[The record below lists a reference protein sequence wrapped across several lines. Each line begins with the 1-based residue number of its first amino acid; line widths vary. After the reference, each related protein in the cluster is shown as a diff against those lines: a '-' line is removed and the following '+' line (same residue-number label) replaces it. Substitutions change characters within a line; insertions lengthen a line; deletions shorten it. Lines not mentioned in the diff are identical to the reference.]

1 MNKIIAV
8 GCAWLMLLTPLASFA
23 QPGPDNG
30 GPDNRG
36 QGGQQGRPPQGGG
49 QGRPQEQGRPPQQ
62 GGGQNRPP
70 QHGGQQQYR
79 PGPSRDQAYHPQ
91 PGMPRPHNEWH
102 RGGFAPPQYRGDR
115 YWVTDWHS
123 RHLRQPPRDHRW
135 LYVNGDYVLVAITT
149 GAIVQILSGY

>member
-8 GCAWLMLLTPLASFA
+8 GCAWLVLLTPLAGFA

-30 GPDNRG
+30 GPDNR
-36 QGGQQGRPPQGGG
+36 QGGGHQQGRPPQGGG
-49 QGRPQEQGRPPQQ
+49 QQGGPQH
-62 GGGQNRPP
+62 GGGQGRPP
-70 QHGGQQQYR
+70 QHGGPQQQHR
-79 PGPSRDQAYHPQ
+79 PGPGGGQAYQPQ

-102 RGGFAPPQYRGDR
+102 RGGFAPPQYRSDR
-115 YWVTDWHS
+115 YWVTDWRS

-135 LYVNGDYVLVAITT
+135 LYVNGDYVLVAIAT